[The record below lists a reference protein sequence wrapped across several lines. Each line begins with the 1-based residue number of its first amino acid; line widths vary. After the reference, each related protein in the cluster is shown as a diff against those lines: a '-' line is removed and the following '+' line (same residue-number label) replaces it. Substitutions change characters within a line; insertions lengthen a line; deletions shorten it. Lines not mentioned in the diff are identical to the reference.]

1 MTRAMQ
7 DAIERLK
14 SLPDAAQ
21 DEIAPRLNDY
31 LTRLEELR
39 ALIQEGLDSG
49 PAEPLDIE
57 AIKQE
62 ARAEW
67 QAGQRA

>member
-1 MTRAMQ
+1 MQ